1 MFLFHPIHFLNFS
14 VKSQP
19 QLFYKKVL
27 IKNNNNKKECIR
39 VKYVYE
45 YAKML
50 NEFVK
55 DENEYRSIKMNVFS
69 R

>member
-1 MFLFHPIHFLNFS
+1 MVAYILN
-14 VKSQP
+14 
-19 QLFYKKVL
+19 VL
-27 IKNNNNKKECIR
+27 ML
-39 VKYVYE
+39 VYE

-55 DENEYRSIKMNVFS
+55 NEDEGQFIKLNVFS